1 MQYTDLLRTLHIDF
15 GADNEFLV
23 LCIATLAMFT
33 IAAYLLLSRRTF
45 WHTLSGIIIAVLAVL
60 YLHNAADIFYL
71 AGFNPGAILDH
82 AAHLIGLT

>member
-1 MQYTDLLRTLHIDF
+1 MRYTDLLRTLHIDF

-23 LCIATLAMFT
+23 LCIATLVMLI
-33 IAAYLLLSRRTF
+33 IAAYLLLSGRTF
-45 WHTLSGIIIAVLAVL
+45 WHRLSGIIIAILAVL
-60 YLHNAADIFYL
+60 HLLNAADIFCL